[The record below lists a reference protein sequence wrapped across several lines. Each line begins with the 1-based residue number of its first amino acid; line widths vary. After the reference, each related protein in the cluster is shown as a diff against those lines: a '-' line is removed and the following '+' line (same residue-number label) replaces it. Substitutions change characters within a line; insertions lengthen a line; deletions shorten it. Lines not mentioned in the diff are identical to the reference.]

1 MKKPLII
8 SASGTKSDLEHLVL
22 EIFSTV
28 SISKANNSTEVR
40 LQMCI
45 GSTCKCSKKVSIY
58 LYTLTSVWWE
68 LKLITSQLLSCFLD
82 K

>member
-8 SASGTKSDLEHLVL
+8 SASGTKSDLEHFVL

-28 SISKANNSTEVR
+28 SISKANNSAEVR

-45 GSTCKCSKKVSIY
+45 GRICKYSKKRFPLVYIH
-58 LYTLTSVWWE
+58 
-68 LKLITSQLLSCFLD
+68 CHHCGGN
-82 K
+82 